1 METFSIETDG
11 TGGFQVR
18 SLRDGETEGRVTG
31 GFPTLRQAEH
41 WINERIQ
48 AAIRSTNTSDEA

>member
-11 TGGFQVR
+11 AGGFHVR
-18 SLRDGETEGRVTG
+18 STMEGETEGRVIG
-31 GFPTLRQAEH
+31 GFPTLRQAED

-48 AAIRSTNTSDEA
+48 AAIRSTNASDVA